1 MRNIKERIKRL
12 EVQAHYQKALGHV
25 GRASILYAKIEN
37 LYQKEKEQ
45 FLADKC
51 SYCMGYL
58 DENSQ
63 CEFKFCESLI
73 PEQYR

>member
-1 MRNIKERIKRL
+1 MEENKNRIKKL
-12 EVQAHYQKALGHV
+12 EAQAHYQMTQGHLGRGIV
-25 GRASILYAKIEN
+25 LYAKLEN
-37 LYQKEKEQ
+37 LYQKEKEE

-63 CEFKFCESLI
+63 CEFQFCESHI